1 MHHAALECNY
11 ISDEVHCKFP
21 WKPVIIP
28 ESWIEITQVFSQ
40 FYQP

>member
-11 ISDEVHCKFP
+11 ISDEVHCKFH
-21 WKPVIIP
+21 WKPVI
-28 ESWIEITQVFSQ
+28 EIEITQVFSQ